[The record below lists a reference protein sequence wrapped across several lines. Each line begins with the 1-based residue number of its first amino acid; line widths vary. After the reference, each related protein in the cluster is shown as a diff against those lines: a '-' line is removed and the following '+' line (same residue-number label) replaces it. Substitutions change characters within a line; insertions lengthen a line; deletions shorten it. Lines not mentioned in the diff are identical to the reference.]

1 MTKMQYRRLL
11 IVLTVPLL
19 IAGAIFT
26 RAVIRPNNYATIL
39 CDNTSILGENCR
51 TTDGLGKQWD
61 ERLRGEH
68 PAWFDVR
75 TRAHED
81 NSFPY
86 AIVSGSQRYI
96 TDARIVSVAP
106 YMGTDES
113 AGSPLDQLRDM
124 TGQEISIIFGVNER
138 DARPL
143 NPIGCNELDFDGKSD
158 IYTAGLCGIP
168 NGVARVKFTA
178 GVNSSE
184 MLDELRTEIEREVSR
199 QRKNII
205 ADYAVGVPLF
215 LALFL
220 LGSLLIWIVKK
231 AISYV
236 RAG

>member
-1 MTKMQYRRLL
+1 MRLL

-26 RAVIRPNNYATIL
+26 RVVIRPDNYATIL
-39 CDNTSILGENCR
+39 CDNTFLLVEICR
-51 TTDGLGKQWD
+51 TTDGLGKKWD
-61 ERLRGEH
+61 KQLRSEH
-68 PAWFDVR
+68 PAWFDIH

-106 YMGTDES
+106 YTGTDES
-113 AGSPLDQLRDM
+113 SGSPLDQLRSM
-124 TGQEISIIFGVNER
+124 RGQEISIILGVN
-138 DARPL
+138 DTKPPNSL
-143 NPIGCNELDFDGKSD
+143 GCNELRFDDKSN

-168 NGVARVKFTA
+168 NGIAAIEFTA

-184 MLDELRTEIEREVSR
+184 MLSKLRAEIEKEISR

-205 ADYAVGVPLF
+205 IDYAVGIPLF
-215 LALFL
+215 LVLFL
-220 LGSLLIWIVKK
+220 LGSLLIWIFKR